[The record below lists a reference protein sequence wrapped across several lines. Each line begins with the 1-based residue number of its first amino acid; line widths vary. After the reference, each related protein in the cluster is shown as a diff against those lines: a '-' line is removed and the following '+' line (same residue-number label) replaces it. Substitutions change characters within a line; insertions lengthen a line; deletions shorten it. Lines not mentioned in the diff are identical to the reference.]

1 MNYSRLAFLI
11 LGILFLAQ
19 SGFMIFVEVMANSAL
34 STMASMPLA
43 LAIMSLCLSYL
54 YPQFKQKDER
64 MKLIRQKGTLASFF
78 AMMFY
83 LFVFNI
89 GIYGDFFVLSAS
101 ELIQILTVLM
111 ISTLFISFVV
121 YSKIY

>member
-1 MNYSRLAFLI
+1 
-11 LGILFLAQ
+11 
-19 SGFMIFVEVMANSAL
+19 MANLAPPNM
-34 STMASMPLA
+34 TYKTLA
-43 LAIMSLCLSYL
+43 LAIMSFCLNYL
-54 YPQFKQKDER
+54 YPQFKQKDES

-78 AMMFY
+78 AMMIY
-83 LFVFNI
+83 IIALNL
-89 GIYGDFFVLSAS
+89 GIQLNFFILTAN